1 MKEMAGSRFTDPIEP
16 MDLANMRQNDVR
28 SLAVQYHGC
37 LHEVIMNRRNI
48 FTLSA
53 ITALGLAL
61 LPGSAVAQQGTLKQQ
76 LVGSW
81 TLVSDE
87 TTAPNGRKQLPWGA
101 NPKGIL
107 IFDAGGRFA
116 NVFGKPDRPK
126 LKSGPRAGVNRP
138 EVTAQE
144 FGAAALEFGANYG
157 TWSINEAD
165 KTLTRRLEGAL
176 DPNNE
181 GIEGKSTV
189 SLAGDELKLT
199 TTNPAGIRDIVYRRA
214 R

>member
-1 MKEMAGSRFTDPIEP
+1 
-16 MDLANMRQNDVR
+16 
-28 SLAVQYHGC
+28 
-37 LHEVIMNRRNI
+37 MNRRNI

-61 LPGSAVAQQGTLKQQ
+61 LPGSTVAQQGTLKQQ

-81 TLVSDE
+81 MLVSDE
-87 TTAPNGRKQLPWGA
+87 TTTASGRKQQPFGA

-107 IFDAGGRFA
+107 IFDAGGRYA

-126 LKSGPRAGVNRP
+126 LKSTGPREGVNRS

-157 TWSINEAD
+157 NWSINEAD

-181 GIEGKSTV
+181 GVEAKSAV
-189 SLAGDELKLT
+189 SLAGDELKI
-199 TTNPAGIRDIVYRRA
+199 TNTNAAGIRDIVYRRA